1 MRSSVEKIRQW
12 TVVVCFTLAASIFWG
27 AIAAAVAK
35 YFLDLSPGWALLTIG
50 LPVGIGMG
58 VFLLPRLR
66 NQLEF
71 R

>member
-1 MRSSVEKIRQW
+1 MRTSIEKIRQW
-12 TVVVCFTLAASIFWG
+12 IVIVSATLAASIFWG

-35 YFLDLSPGWALLTIG
+35 YSFGLSPGWALLSIG
-50 LPVGIGMG
+50 LPVGVGMG

-66 NQLEF
+66 NQLGF

>member
-1 MRSSVEKIRQW
+1 MHSSLEKIRQW
-12 TVVVCFTLAASIFWG
+12 IVVVGFTLTASIFWG

-35 YFLDLSPGWALLTIG
+35 YSLDLSPGWALLSIG
-50 LPVGIGMG
+50 LPVGVGIG

-66 NQLEF
+66 RQLGF

>member
-1 MRSSVEKIRQW
+1 MFSSLERIRQW
-12 TVVVCFTLAASIFWG
+12 IVVVCFTLAASIFWG

-35 YFLDLSPGWALLTIG
+35 YFFDISPGLAILSIG
-50 LPVGIGMG
+50 LPVGVGIG

-66 NQLEF
+66 SQLGF

>member
-1 MRSSVEKIRQW
+1 MRSSLEKMRQW
-12 TVVVCFTLAASIFWG
+12 IVVVCFTLSASIFWG

-35 YFLDLSPGWALLTIG
+35 YSLGLSPGWALLSVG
-50 LPVGIGMG
+50 LPVGIGLG

-66 NQLEF
+66 SQLGF